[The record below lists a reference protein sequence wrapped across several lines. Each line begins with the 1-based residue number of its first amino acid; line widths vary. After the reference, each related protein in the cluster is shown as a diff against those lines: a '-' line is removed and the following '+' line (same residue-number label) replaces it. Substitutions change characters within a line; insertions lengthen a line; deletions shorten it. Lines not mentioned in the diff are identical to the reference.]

1 MNQHTRV
8 AHTGSW
14 ERARTLAAAAD
25 FLARVLPSSNRHS
38 IVRVPTG
45 IYAVSK
51 RPAGRRRITGRR
63 LRRSPAPADCAARC
77 TQTRGLRGTGLG
89 QDAPSPVWGGP
100 PARMLWSYEL
110 RSAPALPAPDFLPP
124 GSSLSLTPSCCSIFV
139 TALGPAHAGQTPGG
153 AAEQRRPAV
162 HARARPGYASPLD
175 RTAPPRAGPAQI
187 YLGSG
192 MPSSG
197 VSIAAAGTAAESRKS
212 TSATPSGRRAAPCA
226 VRETR
231 MTGNILVT
239 ANPARSHPWRLHRHR
254 NARSCIP
261 AVRAFPQDAEV
272 SASGPLEGKGEGG
285 GAWMCGFGERGAGVR
300 PRRADALA
308 RGCAATYASRC
319 GCWQLRGI
327 SSTQPRRGRAA
338 RSRAA

>member
-1 MNQHTRV
+1 VNQHTRV

-14 ERARTLAAAAD
+14 ERARTLAVAAD
-25 FLARVLPSSNRHS
+25 FLARVLPSSNRNS
-38 IVRVPTG
+38 IVRVPAG

-51 RPAGRRRITGRR
+51 RPAGRSRVTGRR
-63 LRRSPAPADCAARC
+63 LRRSPATAGCAARC
-77 TQTRGLRGTGLG
+77 TQTRGFRGTGLG

-162 HARARPGYASPLD
+162 QARARTVYASPLD
-175 RTAPPRAGPAQI
+175 QTAPPRAGPVQR

-192 MPSSG
+192 MPSRG

-212 TSATPSGRRAAPCA
+212 TSATPSGCRAAPCA
-226 VRETR
+226 VREAR
-231 MTGNILVT
+231 MAGNMLVT
-239 ANPARSHPWRLHRHR
+239 ANPARSHPWRLHRHHR
-254 NARSCIP
+254 MHELPGA
-261 AVRAFPQDAEV
+261 QDAEV
-272 SASGPLEGKGEGG
+272 QRAGGEGKGEGG
-285 GAWMCGFGERGAGVR
+285 GAWMCGCGERGAGVR

-319 GCWQLRGI
+319 GCWQPRGI